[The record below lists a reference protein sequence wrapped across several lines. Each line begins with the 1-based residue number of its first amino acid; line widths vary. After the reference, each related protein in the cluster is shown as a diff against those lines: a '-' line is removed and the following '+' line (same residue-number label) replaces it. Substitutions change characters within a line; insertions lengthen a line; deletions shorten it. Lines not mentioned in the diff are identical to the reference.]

1 MLTTTL
7 FALLFVL
14 FFSGLVAAAWRL
26 RRNQRTLQNLQ
37 EALKKQRGAAHI
49 REIAL
54 AAQAHTGRAD
64 IAVMLLQ
71 LSTELLEEAVRLAP
85 SEPAISD
92 SLRSLHSMVDSMQL
106 DDRPAAPVP
115 NPDSLTDLTQ
125 ASMQL
130 TEAIRLLVRLE
141 ARGEMDRGELQSM
154 QTELRRVQKLVEL
167 RTRMRREL
175 ETPSVLVSA
184 VDAPP
189 QLESSTLRI
198 GPSH

>member
-1 MLTTTL
+1 
-7 FALLFVL
+7 
-14 FFSGLVAAAWRL
+14 
-26 RRNQRTLQNLQ
+26 
-37 EALKKQRGAAHI
+37 
-49 REIAL
+49 
-54 AAQAHTGRAD
+54 GRAD

-85 SEPAISD
+85 SESAISD
-92 SLRSLHSMVDSMQL
+92 SLQSLHSMVDSMQL

-115 NPDSLTDLTQ
+115 NPDSLADLTQ

-141 ARGEMDRGELQSM
+141 ARGEMDRSELQSM